1 MLKKTVDRYQHG
13 SVRKVKRAQG
23 FAWEFRYYVMEGS
36 KRKPKVQTFDSAIYK
51 TEKALRQ
58 HLESFVVKLN
68 EKTEYAQS
76 AGVTFG
82 ALLDRYIAEE
92 MPQRKA
98 TKGGYLSIIN
108 SKLRPQWGSLL
119 LSEIRPAQV
128 HTWLQDLDLAPVTK
142 GHIKSL
148 MHKLFD
154 LATLW
159 EYLPLERRNPI
170 EIVKVKNVTMRTNEV
185 IVLSAEQFREIAP
198 KLPEH
203 VNMIAMA
210 AACLGLRVSEI
221 LGLQWSDIDWEKQ
234 TVSIRRSAYRGAID
248 DTKNNSSK
256 AKLPLHPT
264 LATLLLAWK
273 IKWSERE
280 EEMQRRAA
288 LRKRKRPLKKNE
300 FGWLFANPNTGMPY
314 MSPSL
319 QQRWIRPAGEAI
331 GLEGLGFHSLRHSYR
346 TWLDSAGVAPGVTK
360 DLMRHSAISTT
371 FNVYLSRVMPGAH
384 IEDGGFNQ
392 DTTQYALFGTAEI
405 GRKQLSERVA
415 VFGLLDAVP
424 AGNDGQTV
432 FVQQGSQPFGDEE
445 QVTFHQPHRNG
456 FGDGGEGSDAS
467 RVGNR
472 GLPTL
477 PLLLRLRLGVIRD
490 LLRTQAW
497 GDAPG
502 RLAPC
507 IPCESRPC
515 RCLRTRWLR
524 W

>member
-13 SVRKVKRAQG
+13 SIRKVKRAQG

-68 EKTEYAQS
+68 EKTEYARS

-92 MPQRKA
+92 MPQRKS
-98 TKGGYLSIIN
+98 TKGGYLSMIN

-128 HTWLQDLDLAPVTK
+128 HTWLQQLDLAPVTK

-210 AACLGLRVSEI
+210 AACPGLRVSEI

-248 DTKNNSSK
+248 DTKNNYSK

-331 GLEGLGFHSLRHSYR
+331 GREGLGFHSLRHSYR
-346 TWLDSAGVAPGVTK
+346 TPI
-360 DLMRHSAISTT
+360 AI
-371 FNVYLSRVMPGAH
+371 
-384 IEDGGFNQ
+384 
-392 DTTQYALFGTAEI
+392 
-405 GRKQLSERVA
+405 
-415 VFGLLDAVP
+415 
-424 AGNDGQTV
+424 
-432 FVQQGSQPFGDEE
+432 
-445 QVTFHQPHRNG
+445 
-456 FGDGGEGSDAS
+456 
-467 RVGNR
+467 
-472 GLPTL
+472 
-477 PLLLRLRLGVIRD
+477 
-490 LLRTQAW
+490 
-497 GDAPG
+497 
-502 RLAPC
+502 
-507 IPCESRPC
+507 
-515 RCLRTRWLR
+515 
-524 W
+524 